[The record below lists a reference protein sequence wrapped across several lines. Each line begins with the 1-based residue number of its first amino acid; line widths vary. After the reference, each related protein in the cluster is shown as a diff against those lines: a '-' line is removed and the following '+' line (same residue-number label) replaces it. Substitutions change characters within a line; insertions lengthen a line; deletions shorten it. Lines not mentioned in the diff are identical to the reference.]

1 MIKDLL
7 SQRDLN
13 FAQREQLEKLRKR
26 ATFRRDHSNR
36 CKTAAKLDSWT
47 GNADDI
53 SPTREE
59 MYKLKID
66 MAKDFR
72 RAGLTESL

>member
-36 CKTAAKLDSWT
+36 CKTAAKLDS
-47 GNADDI
+47 
-53 SPTREE
+53 SPEPPELAGFYVDSVFSPGPSASRS
-59 MYKLKID
+59 LSLSKI
-66 MAKDFR
+66 
-72 RAGLTESL
+72 T